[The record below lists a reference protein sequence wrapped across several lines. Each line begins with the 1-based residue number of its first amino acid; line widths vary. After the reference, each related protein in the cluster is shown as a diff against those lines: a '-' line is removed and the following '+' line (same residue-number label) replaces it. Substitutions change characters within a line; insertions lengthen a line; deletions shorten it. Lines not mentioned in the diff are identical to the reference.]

1 MTTDSRPRSLETR
14 QACKRG
20 RAPFRWP
27 KRCCSRNLRPCL
39 SRLGRPRRTRP
50 GLAGCCTEVAALLGC
65 GRHSEARQAA
75 ESALA
80 EARHPG
86 GHWRPLASATA
97 CDSDSDSDR
106 VTSDAGKADTRTG
119 KLPCSPLWHKPPFG
133 SRQRLRGH
141 KKSLRS
147 ERLLR
152 GREG

>member
-1 MTTDSRPRSLETR
+1 MGMTTDSRPRSLETR

-39 SRLGRPRRTRP
+39 SCLVVGLV
-50 GLAGCCTEVAALLGC
+50 GLAGCSTEVAALLGC

-86 GHWRPLASATA
+86 GHWRPMGLL
-97 CDSDSDSDR
+97 SDSDH

-119 KLPCSPLWHKPPFG
+119 KLPCSPLWHKPQFG

-141 KKSLRS
+141 KTRLRS
-147 ERLLR
+147 EHLLR